1 MKQGVIIVAGG
12 TGQRMG
18 GEIPKQYL
26 ELDGKPII
34 IHTLEK
40 FFQFNPQ
47 MKVVL
52 VLGAGH
58 LSYWEAIS
66 HSHVYGSRVE
76 VAFGGKTRYESVKN
90 GLTFIENELIVGIHD
105 AVRPLVSQKALERC
119 YEVAENEDSGIPV
132 LEIDETVRKIGP
144 DGHSTHLD
152 RSVLRK
158 VQTPQVFKS
167 EMIKEAYKQPFD
179 PSFTDDASVFQSLYG
194 KVTLV
199 RGNQE
204 NIKIT
209 TPTDLQMALALIQT
223 LE

>member
-18 GEIPKQYL
+18 GEIPKQYMK
-26 ELDGKPII
+26 LDGKPII

-47 MKVVL
+47 IKVVL
-52 VLGAGH
+52 VLATRH
-58 LSYWEAIS
+58 LIYWEAIS
-66 HSHVYGSRVE
+66 HSYVFGSKVK
-76 VAFGGKTRYESVKN
+76 VAFGGNTRYDSVKN
-90 GLTFIENELIVGIHD
+90 GLTFIEDEIIVGIHD
-105 AVRPLVSQKALERC
+105 AVRPLVSKKTLERC
-119 YEVAENEDSGIPV
+119 YGVAENEASGIPV

-144 DGHSTHLD
+144 DGNSTHLD

-158 VQTPQVFKS
+158 VQTPQVFRS

-179 PSFTDDASVFQSLYG
+179 PAFTDDASVFQSLYG

-209 TPTDLQMALALIQT
+209 TPIDLQMARALTQT